1 MKKNV
6 AVLMGGY
13 SSEYNI
19 SLKSG
24 EVVYNTLLKEDDINL
39 FKVIISKNEWKCV
52 DSKDSLLE
60 IKKDSFQF
68 IRNNNLINVDL
79 VFNTVHGI
87 PGENG
92 EIQSYFENLNIKQTS
107 SESSESK
114 LTFDKDRCK
123 NDVKKIGY
131 LIPNSILVKK
141 EEDINTDNILN
152 KLTLPLFIKPN
163 SGGSS
168 FGISRVTEKKDII
181 KALEICFKADDKALI
196 EEEIKGREI
205 SVGVINLKGTITPL
219 PPTEII
225 SHNDFFD
232 YDAKY
237 KGKSSEITPA
247 RISNQMRSLVT
258 KESIKIYKSIGLKGL
273 SRSEFIFKNKVPY
286 LLEVNTVPG
295 LTKKSILPQQVKLAG
310 ISLMDLF
317 ESLINEAL
325 N

>member
-24 EVVYNTLLKEDDINL
+24 EVVYNTLLKEEDINL
-39 FKVIISKNEWKCV
+39 FKVIISENEWKCV

-114 LTFDKDRCK
+114 LTFDKDQCK
-123 NDVKKIGY
+123 NVVKKIGY
-131 LIPNSILVKK
+131 LKCQLSTEPSLFHYQMQL
-141 EEDINTDNILN
+141 TLLLILN
-152 KLTLPLFIKPN
+152 
-163 SGGSS
+163 
-168 FGISRVTEKKDII
+168 
-181 KALEICFKADDKALI
+181 
-196 EEEIKGREI
+196 
-205 SVGVINLKGTITPL
+205 
-219 PPTEII
+219 
-225 SHNDFFD
+225 HW
-232 YDAKY
+232 
-237 KGKSSEITPA
+237 
-247 RISNQMRSLVT
+247 
-258 KESIKIYKSIGLKGL
+258 
-273 SRSEFIFKNKVPY
+273 
-286 LLEVNTVPG
+286 
-295 LTKKSILPQQVKLAG
+295 
-310 ISLMDLF
+310 
-317 ESLINEAL
+317 
-325 N
+325 

>member
-24 EVVYNTLLKEDDINL
+24 EVVYNTLLKEEDINL
-39 FKVIISKNEWKCV
+39 FKVIISENEWKCV

-114 LTFDKDRCK
+114 LTFDKNRCK

-181 KALEICFKADDKALI
+181 KALEICFKEDDKALI

-237 KGKSSEITPA
+237 NGESDEITPA
-247 RISNQMRSLVT
+247 D
-258 KESIKIYKSIGLKGL
+258 IKIELENRVKEISLDIYKKLNLRGF
-273 SRSEFIFKNKVPY
+273 SRCDFILRNNKFY
-286 LLEVNTVPG
+286 FLEVNTNPG
-295 LTKKSILPQQVKLAG
+295 LTEESILPQMAKAGG
-310 ISLMDLF
+310 ISLRDLF
-317 ESLINEAL
+317 RSVID
-325 N
+325 

>member
-24 EVVYNTLLKEDDINL
+24 EVVYNTLLKEEDINL
-39 FKVIISKNEWKCV
+39 FKVIISENEWKCV

-181 KALEICFKADDKALI
+181 KALEICFKEDDKALI

-237 KGKSSEITPA
+237 NGESDEITPA
-247 RISNQMRSLVT
+247 D
-258 KESIKIYKSIGLKGL
+258 IKIELENRVKEISLDIYKKLNLKGF
-273 SRSEFIFKNKVPY
+273 SRCDFILRDNKFY
-286 LLEVNTVPG
+286 FLEVNTNPG
-295 LTKKSILPQQVKLAG
+295 LTEESILPQMAKAGG
-310 ISLMDLF
+310 ISLRDLF
-317 ESLINEAL
+317 RSVID
-325 N
+325 

>member
-232 YDAKY
+232 YDAKNN
-237 KGKSSEITPA
+237 GESDEITPA
-247 RISNQMRSLVT
+247 D
-258 KESIKIYKSIGLKGL
+258 IKIELENRVKEISLDIYKKLNLKGF
-273 SRSEFIFKNKVPY
+273 SRCDFILRNNKFY
-286 LLEVNTVPG
+286 FLEVNTNPG
-295 LTKKSILPQQVKLAG
+295 LTEESILPQMAKAGG
-310 ISLMDLF
+310 ISLRDLF
-317 ESLINEAL
+317 RSVID
-325 N
+325 

>member
-24 EVVYNTLLKEDDINL
+24 EVVYNTLLKEEDINL
-39 FKVIISKNEWKCV
+39 FKVIISENEWKCV

-114 LTFDKDRCK
+114 LTFDKDQCK
-123 NDVKKIGY
+123 NVVKKIGY

-141 EEDINTDNILN
+141 EEDINY
-152 KLTLPLFIKPN
+152 
-163 SGGSS
+163 
-168 FGISRVTEKKDII
+168 
-181 KALEICFKADDKALI
+181 
-196 EEEIKGREI
+196 
-205 SVGVINLKGTITPL
+205 IT
-219 PPTEII
+219 
-225 SHNDFFD
+225 
-232 YDAKY
+232 KV
-237 KGKSSEITPA
+237 
-247 RISNQMRSLVT
+247 SNSLV
-258 KESIKIYKSIGLKGL
+258 
-273 SRSEFIFKNKVPY
+273 
-286 LLEVNTVPG
+286 
-295 LTKKSILPQQVKLAG
+295 
-310 ISLMDLF
+310 
-317 ESLINEAL
+317 
-325 N
+325 

>member
-79 VFNTVHGI
+79 VFNTIHGI

-181 KALEICFKADDKALI
+181 KALEICFKEDDKALI

-205 SVGVINLKGTITPL
+205 SVGVINIKGTITPL

-237 KGKSSEITPA
+237 NGESDEITPA
-247 RISNQMRSLVT
+247 D
-258 KESIKIYKSIGLKGL
+258 IKIELENRVKEISLDIYKKLNLKGF
-273 SRSEFIFKNKVPY
+273 SRCDFILRDNKFY
-286 LLEVNTVPG
+286 FLEVNTNPG
-295 LTKKSILPQQVKLAG
+295 LTEESILPQMAKAGG
-310 ISLMDLF
+310 ISLTDLF
-317 ESLINEAL
+317 RSVID
-325 N
+325 

>member
-39 FKVIISKNEWKCV
+39 FKVIISENEWKCV

-181 KALEICFKADDKALI
+181 KALEICFKEDDKALI
-196 EEEIKGREI
+196 EEEIEGREI

-237 KGKSSEITPA
+237 NGESDEITPA
-247 RISNQMRSLVT
+247 D
-258 KESIKIYKSIGLKGL
+258 IKIELENRVKEISLDIYKKLNLKGF
-273 SRSEFIFKNKVPY
+273 SRCDFILRNNKFY
-286 LLEVNTVPG
+286 FLEVNTNPG
-295 LTKKSILPQQVKLAG
+295 LTEESILPQMAKSGG
-310 ISLMDLF
+310 ISLRDLF
-317 ESLINEAL
+317 RSVID
-325 N
+325 

>member
-39 FKVIISKNEWKCV
+39 FKVIISENEWKCV

-181 KALEICFKADDKALI
+181 KALEICFKEDDKALI
-196 EEEIKGREI
+196 EEEIEGREI

-237 KGKSSEITPA
+237 NGESDEITPA
-247 RISNQMRSLVT
+247 D
-258 KESIKIYKSIGLKGL
+258 IKIELENRVKEISLDIYKKLNLRGF
-273 SRSEFIFKNKVPY
+273 SRCDFILRNNKFY
-286 LLEVNTVPG
+286 FLEVNTNPG
-295 LTKKSILPQQVKLAG
+295 LTEESILPQMAKAGG
-310 ISLMDLF
+310 ISLTDLF
-317 ESLINEAL
+317 RSVID
-325 N
+325 

>member
-181 KALEICFKADDKALI
+181 KALEICFKEDDKALI

-237 KGKSSEITPA
+237 NGESDEITPA
-247 RISNQMRSLVT
+247 D
-258 KESIKIYKSIGLKGL
+258 IKIELENRVKEISLDIYKKLNLKGF
-273 SRSEFIFKNKVPY
+273 SRCDFILRNNKFY
-286 LLEVNTVPG
+286 FLEVNTNPG
-295 LTKKSILPQQVKLAG
+295 LTEESILPQMAKAGG
-310 ISLMDLF
+310 ISLRDLF
-317 ESLINEAL
+317 RSVID
-325 N
+325 